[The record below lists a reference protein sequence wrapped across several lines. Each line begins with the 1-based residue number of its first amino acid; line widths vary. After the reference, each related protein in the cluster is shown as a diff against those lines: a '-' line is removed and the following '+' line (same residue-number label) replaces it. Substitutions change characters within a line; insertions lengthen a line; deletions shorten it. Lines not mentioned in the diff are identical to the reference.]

1 MPYIEIRMD
10 YDVWCKERGL
20 DTQAFVDRMLGEC
33 IRGEQEN
40 EAKEAARIKAEEEK
54 IKQAAEAK
62 KHEFRATKA
71 EKTTPELEPF
81 NVEVEEEP
89 RPEETKTTVK
99 KKKGKR

>member
-1 MPYIEIRMD
+1 MTYIEVRLE
-10 YDVWCKERGL
+10 YDSWCKERGL

-54 IKQAAEAK
+54 AKQAAKAE
-62 KHEFRATKA
+62 KHEFKSVKV
-71 EKTTPELEPF
+71 EKPAP
-81 NVEVEEEP
+81 VEETKPEKVDQTIV
-89 RPEETKTTVK
+89 PEETKPTAK